1 MTTYTFNSQPNKEL
15 LWRFMYENKMFA
27 NIDNSLSPKIQQHFD
42 TKIQQMDRK
51 KNAADTLISLNKQM
65 ITEMLNDIK
74 TNFIPLSNNIQ
85 MSPSLVTAQEITQN
99 RQKSF
104 DQQLKTKQ
112 NEFESMINAPKPDII
127 DFADKPLMSASVLSE
142 DADDNL
148 NASAEI
154 ERLLAETIAKR
165 ENMLFTFNEVDKT
178 KAANWVNNQRVTQ
191 QTTTPQTTAPQTTA
205 PQKTKQLKIGVDT
218 DLMEN
223 NNNMIFLADEEEEAG
238 AEQAGADQAG
248 ETNYTK
254 NKIKKNVTFND
265 ESNQFIDSAN
275 DDMTKTL
282 KEINEKLN
290 KVIEM
295 LTPKEF

>member
-1 MTTYTFNSQPNKEL
+1 MTAVFNSQTNKEL

-27 NIDNSLSPKIQQHFD
+27 NIDNALSTKIQQHFD
-42 TKIQQMDRK
+42 TKIQQIYQK
-51 KNAADTLISLNKQM
+51 KNAGDTLITLNKQL

-74 TNFIPLSNNIQ
+74 TNFIPVSNNIQ

-112 NEFESMINAPKPDII
+112 NEFVSMINAPKPDLI
-127 DFADKPLMSASVLSE
+127 DFADKPLASASVLSE
-142 DADDNL
+142 DADEKV
-148 NASAEI
+148 NASGEI

-165 ENMLFTFNEVDKT
+165 ENMLLTFNEVDKT
-178 KAANWVNNQRVTQ
+178 KAANWVNNQRENVQQCENVQQRLITPSTTQ
-191 QTTTPQTTAPQTTA
+191 
-205 PQKTKQLKIGVDT
+205 QKTKQLKIGADT
-218 DLMEN
+218 DLMD
-223 NNNMIFLADEEEEAG
+223 NNNMIFLEEEEEEAG
-238 AEQAGADQAG
+238 ADKAGADQAG
-248 ETNYTK
+248 ETNYNK

-275 DDMTKTL
+275 DDITKTL

-295 LTPKEF
+295 LTPKEH

>member
-1 MTTYTFNSQPNKEL
+1 
-15 LWRFMYENKMFA
+15 MYENKMFA

-51 KNAADTLISLNKQM
+51 KNAADTLISLNKQI

-112 NEFESMINAPKPDII
+112 NEFESMINAPKPDLI
-127 DFADKPLMSASVLSE
+127 DFADKPLSSASLSSE

-165 ENMLFTFNEVDKT
+165 ENMLLTFNEVDKT
-178 KAANWVNNQRVTQ
+178 KAANWVNNQRIITPS
-191 QTTTPQTTAPQTTA
+191 TPQKP
-205 PQKTKQLKIGVDT
+205 KQLKIGSET

-223 NNNMIFLADEEEEAG
+223 NNVFFLQEEEAG
-238 AEQAGADQAG
+238 AGADQEAGADQAA

-254 NKIKKNVTFND
+254 NKIKKNVRFND

-275 DDMTKTL
+275 DDMAKTL

-295 LTPKEF
+295 LTPKEQN

>member
-1 MTTYTFNSQPNKEL
+1 MTTNIFNSQTNKAL

-51 KNAADTLISLNKQM
+51 KNAADTLISLNKQI

-112 NEFESMINAPKPDII
+112 NEFESMINAPKPDLI
-127 DFADKPLMSASVLSE
+127 DFADKPLSSASLSSE

-165 ENMLFTFNEVDKT
+165 ENMLLTFNEVDKT
-178 KAANWVNNQRVTQ
+178 KAANWVNNQRIITPS
-191 QTTTPQTTAPQTTA
+191 TPQKP
-205 PQKTKQLKIGVDT
+205 KQLKIGSET

-223 NNNMIFLADEEEEAG
+223 NNVFFLQEEEAG
-238 AEQAGADQAG
+238 AGADQEAGADQAA

-254 NKIKKNVTFND
+254 NKIKKNVRFND

-275 DDMTKTL
+275 DDMAKTL

-295 LTPKEF
+295 LTPKEQN

>member
-1 MTTYTFNSQPNKEL
+1 MTAVFNSQTNKEL

-27 NIDNSLSPKIQQHFD
+27 NIDNALSTKIQQHFD
-42 TKIQQMDRK
+42 TKIQQIYQK
-51 KNAADTLISLNKQM
+51 KNAGDTLITLNKQL

-74 TNFIPLSNNIQ
+74 TNFIPVSNNIQ

-112 NEFESMINAPKPDII
+112 NEFVSMINAPKPDLI
-127 DFADKPLMSASVLSE
+127 DFADKPLASASVLSE
-142 DADDNL
+142 DADEKV
-148 NASAEI
+148 NASGEI

-165 ENMLFTFNEVDKT
+165 ENMLLTFNEVDKT
-178 KAANWVNNQRVTQ
+178 KAANWVNNQRENVEQ
-191 QTTTPQTTAPQTTA
+191 RVITPSQ
-205 PQKTKQLKIGVDT
+205 QKTKQLKIGADT
-218 DLMEN
+218 DLMD
-223 NNNMIFLADEEEEAG
+223 NNNMIFLADEEEE
-238 AEQAGADQAG
+238 EAGADQAG
-248 ETNYTK
+248 QTNYTK
-254 NKIKKNVTFND
+254 NKIKKSVTFND

-275 DDMTKTL
+275 DDITKTL

-295 LTPKEF
+295 LTPKEL